1 MNAQNPPPAS
11 PAWSAVFAISLS
23 VASLITA
30 ELLPA
35 SLLTPMARDLGVS
48 EGVAGQ
54 SVTVTALAAL
64 FASLFTS
71 RITRGIDR
79 RIVVLSFSLLL
90 TVSSLMVAL
99 APGIVVLLVG
109 RALLGIG
116 LGGFWAMAASLA
128 MRLVSQHRVARALSI
143 IFGGVSV
150 AMVIAAPVGTLLGE
164 AIGWRGVFIATA
176 ALGAVCWLWQLRVL
190 PSMTD
195 ASGRSQAALW
205 ALFARPGVTAA
216 MFAIFCVF
224 AGQFAF
230 FTYMRPFYESVTGL
244 DATGFSVLLLAFGA
258 ANVLGTSLSAPL
270 LNANLK
276 RSLAVAP
283 LVLSL
288 CAGSLLMFG
297 AQPSIAAAT
306 TVVWGLVFG
315 VIPVG
320 WSTWVTRTLGDEAES
335 AGGLQVAVIQLANTA
350 GASLGGVA
358 FEMAGSLAPLVIACT
373 LLFVTAVIVG
383 ARMQAEHRQKQP
395 HAIGPALS
403 LTQGDSRC

>member
-1 MNAQNPPPAS
+1 MNQQDPPSAS
-11 PAWSAVFAISLS
+11 SAWSAVFAISLS
-23 VASLITA
+23 VAALITA

-90 TVSSLMVAL
+90 TVSSLMVAF
-99 APGIVVLLVG
+99 APGIVVLLIG

-128 MRLVSQHRVARALSI
+128 MRLVPQHRVARALSI

-176 ALGAVCWLWQLRVL
+176 VLGAVCWLWQLRAR

-195 ASGRSQAALW
+195 ASGRSQAVLW
-205 ALFARPGVTAA
+205 ALFVRPGVTAA

-258 ANVLGTSLSAPL
+258 ANFLGTSLSAPL

-276 RSLAVAP
+276 RALAVAP

-297 AQPSIAAAT
+297 AQPSIAAAA
-306 TVVWGLVFG
+306 TVVWGLAFG

-383 ARMQAEHRQKQP
+383 ARMQAEHRQMQP